1 VLDAATRRLLTADEA
16 KLIEQT
22 TVAALNNKNLDDVG
36 AIYDRVRKARDKYRG
51 LHRRQASTQVRK
63 DHSRGTGANK
73 NLGSAS
79 KYEIFEEALARVSKR
94 EGELAKLNAGD
105 LKKARLIA
113 AAAAAEAAKAAPPVP
128 PRAKK
133 AAAKKAPAKKAAPSA
148 AKAAAP
154 AATRKTAAPAAKTAA
169 KTAAKPAS
177 AARATKG
184 PAPKSKSATSKVRSS
199 VSRSNQART
208 QARRD
213 GR

>member
-1 VLDAATRRLLTADEA
+1 MLDAATRRLLTADEA

-22 TVAALNNKNLDDVG
+22 SVAALSKKNLDDVG

-51 LHRRQASTQVRK
+51 LHRRQASSQVRK

-79 KYEIFEEALARVSKR
+79 KYEIFEEALGRVSKR
-94 EGELAKLNAGD
+94 EAELAQQSAGE

-113 AAAAAEAAKAAPPVP
+113 AAEAAKATAPVP
-128 PRAKK
+128 PRARKK
-133 AAAKKAPAKKAAPSA
+133 AAAAKKSTSAKKAPAAPAKKA
-148 AKAAAP
+148 
-154 AATRKTAAPAAKTAA
+154 TAAPAKKAV
-169 KTAAKPAS
+169 PAS
-177 AARATKG
+177 SARATKG

-199 VSRSNQART
+199 VSRSNQARN

>member
-22 TVAALNNKNLDDVG
+22 SVAALDKKTLDEVG
-36 AIYDRVRKARDKYRG
+36 AIYDRVRKGRDKYRG
-51 LHRRQASTQVRK
+51 LHRRQASNQVRR
-63 DHSRGTGANK
+63 DHARGTGANK
-73 NLGSAS
+73 NLGSSS
-79 KYEIFEEALARVSKR
+79 KYEIFEEALGRVSER
-94 EGELAKLNAGD
+94 EADLAKQSAGE

-113 AAAAAEAAKAAPPVP
+113 AAAAAEAAKSAAPVP

-133 AAAKKAPAKKAAPSA
+133 AAAKKTPAKKAPAKKAAAPA
-148 AKAAAP
+148 AKKNAAPAAKKAAAP
-154 AATRKTAAPAAKTAA
+154 AKKAVQAAP
-169 KTAAKPAS
+169 
-177 AARATKG
+177 ARATKG

>member
-1 VLDAATRRLLTADEA
+1 MLDAATRRLLTADEA

-22 TVAALNNKNLDDVG
+22 SVAALDKKTLDEVG
-36 AIYDRVRKARDKYRG
+36 AIYDRVRKGRDKYRG
-51 LHRRQASTQVRK
+51 LHRRQASNQVRR
-63 DHSRGTGANK
+63 DHARGTGANK
-73 NLGSAS
+73 NLGSSS
-79 KYEIFEEALARVSKR
+79 KYEIFEEALGRVSKR
-94 EGELAKLNAGD
+94 EADLAKQSAGE

-113 AAAAAEAAKAAPPVP
+113 AAAEAKAQAEAKKSPAPVP

-133 AAAKKAPAKKAAPSA
+133 AAAKKTPAT
-148 AKAAAP
+148 KAAAP
-154 AATRKTAAPAAKTAA
+154 AARKTAAKKVAAPAKKAVPAA
-169 KTAAKPAS
+169 P
-177 AARATKG
+177 ARATKG

>member
-1 VLDAATRRLLTADEA
+1 VLDAAARRLLTADEA

-22 TVAALNNKNLDDVG
+22 SVAALDKKTLDEVG
-36 AIYDRVRKARDKYRG
+36 AIYDRVRKGRDKYRG
-51 LHRRQASTQVRK
+51 LHRRQASNQVRR
-63 DHSRGTGANK
+63 DHARGTGANK
-73 NLGSAS
+73 NLGSSS
-79 KYEIFEEALARVSKR
+79 KYEIFEEALGRVSKR
-94 EGELAKLNAGD
+94 EADLAKQSAGE

-113 AAAAAEAAKAAPPVP
+113 AAAEAAAAKSAAPVP

-133 AAAKKAPAKKAAPSA
+133 AAAKKAPAKKAA
-148 AKAAAP
+148 AP
-154 AATRKTAAPAAKTAA
+154 AGRKTAA
-169 KTAAKPAS
+169 KTAAPAKK
-177 AARATKG
+177 AVPAAPARATKG

>member
-1 VLDAATRRLLTADEA
+1 MLDAATRRLLTADEA

-22 TVAALNNKNLDDVG
+22 SVAALDKKTLDEVG
-36 AIYDRVRKARDKYRG
+36 AIYDRVRKGRDKYRG
-51 LHRRQASTQVRK
+51 LHRRQASNQVRR
-63 DHSRGTGANK
+63 DHARGTGANK
-73 NLGSAS
+73 NLGSSS
-79 KYEIFEEALARVSKR
+79 KYEIFEEALGRVSKR
-94 EGELAKLNAGD
+94 EADLAKQSAGE

-113 AAAAAEAAKAAPPVP
+113 AAAEAKAEAEAKKSAAPVP

-133 AAAKKAPAKKAAPSA
+133 AAAKKTPAT
-148 AKAAAP
+148 KAAAP
-154 AATRKTAAPAAKTAA
+154 AARKTAAKKVAAPAKKAVPAA
-169 KTAAKPAS
+169 PS
-177 AARATKG
+177 RATKG

>member
-1 VLDAATRRLLTADEA
+1 MLDAATRRLLTADEA

-22 TVAALNNKNLDDVG
+22 SVAALDKKTLDEVG
-36 AIYDRVRKARDKYRG
+36 AIYDRVRKGRDKYSG
-51 LHRRQASTQVRK
+51 LHRRQASNQVRR
-63 DHSRGTGANK
+63 DHARGTGANK
-73 NLGSAS
+73 NLGSSS
-79 KYEIFEEALARVSKR
+79 KYEIFEEALGRVSKR
-94 EGELAKLNAGD
+94 EADLAKQSAGE

-113 AAAAAEAAKAAPPVP
+113 AAAEAKAEAEAKKSAAPVP

-133 AAAKKAPAKKAAPSA
+133 AAAKKTPAT
-148 AKAAAP
+148 KAAAP
-154 AATRKTAAPAAKTAA
+154 AARKTAAKKVAAPAKKAVPAA
-169 KTAAKPAS
+169 PS
-177 AARATKG
+177 RATKG

>member
-1 VLDAATRRLLTADEA
+1 MLDAATRRLLTADEA

-22 TVAALNNKNLDDVG
+22 SVAALDKKTLDEVG
-36 AIYDRVRKARDKYRG
+36 AIYDRVRKGRDKYRG
-51 LHRRQASTQVRK
+51 LHRRQASNQVRR
-63 DHSRGTGANK
+63 DHARGTGANK
-73 NLGSAS
+73 NLGSSS
-79 KYEIFEEALARVSKR
+79 KYEIFEEALGRVSKR
-94 EGELAKLNAGD
+94 EADLAKQSAGE

-113 AAAAAEAAKAAPPVP
+113 AAAEAKAKKSAAPVP

-133 AAAKKAPAKKAAPSA
+133 AAAKKTPAT
-148 AKAAAP
+148 KAAAP
-154 AATRKTAAPAAKTAA
+154 AARKTAAKKVAAPAKKAVPAA
-169 KTAAKPAS
+169 PS
-177 AARATKG
+177 RATKG